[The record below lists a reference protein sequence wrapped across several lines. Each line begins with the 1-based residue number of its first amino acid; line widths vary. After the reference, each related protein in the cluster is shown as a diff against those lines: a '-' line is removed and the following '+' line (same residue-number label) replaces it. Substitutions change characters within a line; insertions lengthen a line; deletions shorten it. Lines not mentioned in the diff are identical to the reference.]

1 MTRAQGRCLGL
12 FSFEH
17 GQSGYCMNSD
27 RSVAFWSLPLGSWF
41 PVRVRM
47 CIFFPLLAL
56 ALCYRLGTPAV
67 GLSFALVLF
76 ISVVAHEFG
85 HVLAARVTGG
95 DGDEILL
102 TPMGGLAFCYPAPTF
117 QSKFWTVAGGPLVNI
132 GFCLIALVQVLNSAN
147 AAQWFNPFEFPEVS
161 MAGGPAVVVP
171 TLGLM
176 LFKANWLLLLINL
189 VPVHPLDGG
198 RMLQLLLSA
207 RLNSDLARAWYLR
220 AGAMV
225 GVVMLVSGLM
235 FDNTWVMAAGALI
248 IPMNLVESFQMQS
261 QDHGEES
268 FMGYDF
274 SQGYTSLEQSGPADY
289 SVEDED
295 RPGVLAR
302 WRAQREEEK
311 RLKQEEEDRDM
322 ERQLDQL
329 LEKLHKHGDA
339 ALTASEK
346 RRLQDISERLRQRGR
361 SS

>member
-1 MTRAQGRCLGL
+1 
-12 FSFEH
+12 
-17 GQSGYCMNSD
+17 MNPD

-41 PVRVRM
+41 AVRM
-47 CIFFPLLAL
+47 RMSIFFPLLAL
-56 ALCYRLGTPAV
+56 ALCYRLGTPVV

-76 ISVVAHEFG
+76 VSVVAHEFG

-117 QSKFWTVAGGPLVNI
+117 QSKFWTVAGGPLVNV
-132 GFCLIALVQVLNSAN
+132 GLCLIALLQVLNSAH
-147 AAQWFNPFEFPEVS
+147 AAACFNPFEFPPIEMS
-161 MAGGPAVVVP
+161 GGASVIVPA
-171 TLGLM
+171 LGLM

-198 RMLQLLLSA
+198 RMLKLV
-207 RLNSDLARAWYLR
+207 LNSRFDAFVARTWYLR
-220 AGAMV
+220 AGAIV
-225 GVVMLVSGLM
+225 GVTMLVCGLM
-235 FDNTWVMAAGALI
+235 FDNTWVMAAGAII
-248 IPMNLVESFQMQS
+248 IPLNLAESFQLQT
-261 QDHGEES
+261 QDHAEES

-274 SQGYTSLEQSGPADY
+274 SQGYTSLEQSGPDDY
-289 SVEDED
+289 ETED

-302 WRAQREEEK
+302 WKAQREEEK

-329 LEKLHKHGDA
+329 LEKLHLHGDS

-346 RRLQDISERLRQRGR
+346 HRLQDISERLRQRGR